1 VEKKNLSGKDRAEK
15 LETKTPKDDTN
26 IIVAQDGT
34 GDFTKIQDAV
44 NAAKAFPDDRI
55 TIFVKNGVYYEKVK
69 IYSWNPKITLIGES
83 REKTIITYDDYFN
96 KINIG
101 RNSTFHTYTVLV
113 EGNDFFANNL
123 TIQNS
128 SGEVGQA
135 VALNVN
141 ANRVVFSNCSFL
153 GNQDTLYTSGEGTKN
168 YFKDCYIEGT
178 TDFIFGDAT
187 VLFEDCIVKSK
198 KNSYITAASTPENT
212 AFGYVFK
219 NCKLIADESTDAVY
233 LGRPWRI
240 YAKTVF
246 INCEMGKQIKSEG
259 WHNWSK
265 PEVEKT
271 AFYAEYKCSGEGFQP
286 DKRVSWSHQLRKSE
300 EKKYTIKNILGVEF
314 SKIIKEIY
322 LKYN

>member
-1 VEKKNLSGKDRAEK
+1 VEKKNLIGKDRAEK
-15 LETKTPKDDTN
+15 LESKTPKDDSN

-34 GDFTKIQDAV
+34 GDFAKIQDAV
-44 NAAKAFPDDRI
+44 NAAKAFPDERI

-113 EGNDFFANNL
+113 EGNDFFAKNL

-141 ANRVVFSNCSFL
+141 ANRVVFTNCSLL

-187 VLFEDCIVKSK
+187 VLFENCIINSK
-198 KNSYITAASTPENT
+198 KNSYITAASTPQNS

-219 NCKLIADESTDAVY
+219 NCKLTASAGVDEVY

-246 INCEMGKQIKSEG
+246 INCEMGKHIKSEG

-265 PEVEKT
+265 PEAEKT
-271 AFYAEYKCSGEGFQP
+271 VFYAEYKCSGEGFQP
-286 DKRVSWSHQLRKSE
+286 DKRVSWSHQLKRSE
-300 EKKYTIKNILGVEF
+300 AKKYTSKNILGDDLILSNEF
-314 SKIIKEIY
+314 WNKKQ
-322 LKYN
+322 